1 MNNKRLITLLAT
13 TALSGTLVIQAQTDV
28 SAYYR
33 QSAKEKRYVGYQN
46 PVIRGFHPDP
56 SICRVGE
63 DYYLVNSTFQYFP
76 GVPIFHSKDLVNWE
90 QIGNVLTTPTQLEL
104 PECGASEGIFAPTI
118 RYHEGRFYMIT
129 TNMNVLMQRRPGN
142 LIVTA
147 TDPRGPWSE
156 PVYTAGV
163 RGIDPSLFWDDDGRC
178 YCAYSLMNMSIGMFE
193 INPET
198 GEVLSENRT
207 IWNGTGDSSPEGPHI
222 IKKDGYYYLL
232 IAEGGTEMGHKVTI
246 ARARNI
252 WGPYDSNPANPIAT
266 QKNLLGAASL
276 IQGVGHPDIIQAHDG
291 SWWMVGLCFRTTAGK
306 QLHTLGRETFLAPV
320 RWDEGAWPVVN
331 GNGVIDVEMD
341 VPTLPRYPIEEPAVR
356 TTFKDALGCEWVH
369 VANPRTANY
378 RIAGNQLQLTATDVR
393 LDHPSQTP
401 TAVFRRQED
410 VDVVVTTQVTLSE
423 SKAGDAAGLTVY
435 MDPHGHYD
443 VALVGQ
449 PDGSQTIELRYRLGD
464 LLHVEKLVPLK
475 AKASR
480 IQLRVEAN
488 ASHYAFS
495 FSLDGRRFESLGRM
509 NSFFLATETLGGF
522 TGMMFGLFAE
532 GESGTRAVAA
542 FDWFDYDGCDK

>member
-1 MNNKRLITLLAT
+1 MNNQRLIALLAT
-13 TALSGTLVIQAQTDV
+13 TALSGTLAIQAQADF

-33 QSAKEKRYVGYQN
+33 QSIQEKRYVGYQN

-178 YCAYSLMNMSIGMFE
+178 YCTYSLMNMSIGMFE

-341 VPTLPRYPIEEPAVR
+341 VPTLPLVPFEKPAVR
-356 TTFKDALGCEWVH
+356 TTFHDALGYEWVH
-369 VANPRTANY
+369 VANPRTENY
-378 RIAGNQLQLTATDVR
+378 QMEKDRLLLTATSIK

-410 VDVVVTTQVTLSE
+410 VDVVATTQVSLSCA
-423 SKAGDAAGLTVY
+423 KAGDAAGLTVY

-443 VALVGQ
+443 VVLAAQ
-449 PDGSQTIELRYRLGD
+449 TDGTQAVELRYRLGD
-464 LLHVEKLVPLK
+464 LLHIEKSIPLTDD
-475 AKASR
+475 APVV
-480 IQLRVEAN
+480 QLRVEAD

-495 FSLDGRRFESLGRM
+495 YSLDGKRFEPLGKM
-509 NSFFLATETLGGF
+509 NTFFLATETLGGF

-532 GESGTRAVAA
+532 GEADTHATAA
-542 FDWFDYDGCDK
+542 FDWFDYLPE